1 MNNDKTGLAAPV
13 YYKKRHIV
21 LTADERQDGTWG
33 CRYSIIEPGQSPLES
48 GTGQAEGAFPS
59 RESAELAAVQKAKAV
74 IDL

>member
-1 MNNDKTGLAAPV
+1 MNDNKAGLAAPV

-21 LTADERQDGTWG
+21 LTADEQLDGTWV
-33 CRYSIIEPGQSPLES
+33 CRYSIIELGPSPLES
-48 GTGQAEGAFPS
+48 GTGQAEGTFPS